1 MPKSYFIMMLLS
13 VLAAAA
19 LTVWL
24 LTFGGT
30 HMMVAALPV
39 FLIAAL
45 ALKVL
50 RR

>member
-1 MPKSYFIMMLLS
+1 MPKTYFILMLLS

-24 LTFGGT
+24 LTFGGPGFII
-30 HMMVAALPV
+30 AALPV
-39 FLIAAL
+39 LLIAAL

-50 RR
+50 RG